1 MARFKLE
8 NGAYRIDKTE
18 SADLREFLL
27 DKLKRSGKRT
37 DTGNLSTKGLPK
49 IFINGVQK
57 TLKEKGN
64 GFYFDNTARINK
76 GASGRVGQIRTNQ
89 NRYAG
94 KLRTAYENLF
104 NEYLDEG
111 DTFEMN
117 GKVYDKKTFINE
129 QVNRALKENKDIDVA
144 LKEAQDFFPGKST
157 VGHADSVYGKYAV
170 ESPHAKYPES
180 EVQNYAD
187 QGKEYK
193 GKKQRIEDAGMVTSV
208 KDAAEV
214 EAGLTERVGDPTSG
228 ETRNRIMRGEPAELV
243 KAQELEAKRKKFV
256 KSLYRTNTTNKYNTI
271 SDLFSEDVPISY
283 ESANGN
289 GNGNGVNGKNG
300 NGNGV
305 NGKNGNGVNGK
316 NGNGITV
323 NGKNGIFKGLK
334 NVKNYSGLGKL
345 RDADQ
350 LTNIGFNLTTGNYG
364 GAAIGTAT
372 YGTSKAL
379 QNKQVQSRVAK
390 QITKLVAERGA
401 KSAAKMIPGLD
412 ILLSSK
418 ESWDYLK
425 RGRWDQAGIS
435 ALSGAIGWIPIIG
448 DGISASLDLS
458 NTGLDIAR
466 LQAPTGANKKK
477 GQNRL
482 TRYLRGLNN

>member
-8 NGAYRIDKTE
+8 NGAYRIDETE

-27 DKLKRSGKRT
+27 DKLKRSGKKT
-37 DTGNLSTKGLPK
+37 PKGKLSTAGLPK
-49 IFINGVQK
+49 IFINNVQK
-57 TLKEKGN
+57 TLKDKGEN
-64 GFYFDNTARINK
+64 GLRFVNTEGLNTSSA
-76 GASGRVGQIRTNQ
+76 GRVGQIRTNQ

-94 KLRTAYENLF
+94 QLRKGFSKEF
-104 NEYLDEG
+104 DEFVG
-111 DTFEMN
+111 EGNTFTMR
-117 GKVYDKKTFINE
+117 GKVYDKKTYVNE
-129 QVNRALKENKDIDVA
+129 QVHRALKENKDIDVA
-144 LKEAQDFFPGKST
+144 LKEAQDFFQGKST

-289 GNGNGVNGKNG
+289 G
-300 NGNGV
+300 
-305 NGKNGNGVNGK
+305 NGNGVNGK

>member
-8 NGAYRIDKTE
+8 NGAYRISE
-18 SADLREFLL
+18 SERAEFKKFLL
-27 DKLKRSGKRT
+27 DKLKRSGKKT
-37 DTGNLSTKGLPK
+37 AKGKLSTKGLPK

-57 TLKEKGN
+57 TFKEKGKV
-64 GFYFDNTARINK
+64 GFQFDNTERINK
-76 GASGRVGQIRTNQ
+76 SSSSRGGQLRTNQ

-94 KLRTAYENLF
+94 KLRTAFENLF
-104 NEYLDEG
+104 NEYIDEG
-111 DTFEMN
+111 NTFEMR
-117 GKVYDKKTFINE
+117 GKVYDKKTFVNE
-129 QVNRALKENKDIDVA
+129 QVNRALKENKDIDEA

-180 EVQNYAD
+180 EGQNFAD
-187 QGKEYK
+187 QGKEYE
-193 GKKQRIEDAGMVTSV
+193 GKKQRIESAGMVTSA

-243 KAQELEAKRKKFV
+243 KAQELAAKRKKLV
-256 KSLYRTNTTNKYNTI
+256 KSIYTTNKYNTI
-271 SDLFSEDVPISY
+271 SDILIQDVPNYNIAY
-283 ESANGN
+283 EPVNGN
-289 GNGNGVNGKNG
+289 GNGLNGKNG
-300 NGNGV
+300 NGNGI
-305 NGKNGNGVNGK
+305 NGK
-316 NGNGITV
+316 NGNGINGKNGNGLAA
-323 NGKNGIFKGLK
+323 NGKNGIFKGLE
-334 NVKNYSGLGKL
+334 NVNKYSGLSKL

-350 LTNIGFNLTTGNYG
+350 LANIGLNLSTGNYG

-379 QNKQVQSRVAK
+379 QNKKVQARIAK

-401 KSAAKMIPGLD
+401 KSATKLIPGLD

-435 ALSGAIGWIPIIG
+435 ALSGAIGWIPVIG